1 MLFLLVENRLAD
13 FHAELEL
20 MTEEEQQQP
29 AISFCTQLDRHLM
42 VGSYKEVMVEAASPP
57 FNHYTFFL
65 RSLLETVRVNIIECM
80 NAAPPFETK
89 DSPPIEEGGKAAK
102 SWTCG
107 QNE

>member
-42 VGSYKEVMVEAASPP
+42 VGSYKEVMSYGLNRYLAGIAGES
-57 FNHYTFFL
+57 
-65 RSLLETVRVNIIECM
+65 E
-80 NAAPPFETK
+80 
-89 DSPPIEEGGKAAK
+89 
-102 SWTCG
+102 
-107 QNE
+107 